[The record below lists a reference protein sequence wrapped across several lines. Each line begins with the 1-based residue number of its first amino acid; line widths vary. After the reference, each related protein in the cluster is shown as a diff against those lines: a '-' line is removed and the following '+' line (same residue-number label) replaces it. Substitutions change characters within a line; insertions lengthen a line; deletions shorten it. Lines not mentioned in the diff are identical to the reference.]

1 MTYREGQVN
10 STSVIYNKKSL
21 TFKGLTTVTMSVCFI
36 HFAISGQEDQLRGQG
51 LGSQC
56 GKLLINSSPA
66 ALLSKKDL
74 LQLLLFP
81 LLLIKLI
88 HGLVF
93 ISALGLGSFLPQ
105 VHMSPLMQLHSG
117 IIHLK
122 LNLKLMVIPTLNR
135 LKWKLHFNMNLIM
148 KTATVN

>member
-1 MTYREGQVN
+1 M
-10 STSVIYNKKSL
+10 L
-21 TFKGLTTVTMSVCFI
+21 
-36 HFAISGQEDQLRGQG
+36 
-51 LGSQC
+51 
-56 GKLLINSSPA
+56 
-66 ALLSKKDL
+66 ALNL
-74 LQLLLFP
+74 
-81 LLLIKLI
+81 
-88 HGLVF
+88 
-93 ISALGLGSFLPQ
+93 SALGLGSFLPQ

>member
-1 MTYREGQVN
+1 MTHREGQVN

-51 LGSQC
+51 LGSHC
-56 GKLLINSSPA
+56 GKLLINSSSA

-81 LLLIKLI
+81 LPLIKLI

-93 ISALGLGSFLPQ
+93 I
-105 VHMSPLMQLHSG
+105 
-117 IIHLK
+117 IK
-122 LNLKLMVIPTLNR
+122 LAASSKTWMLNWTLNVKKCDVGSR
-135 LKWKLHFNMNLIM
+135 
-148 KTATVN
+148 